1 MITARSYT
9 EWINMKKKT
18 DIILIV
24 ITVILVA
31 VLIGG
36 FIYDRNSALL
46 ARTNLIAINGDDNL
60 KLEKMNKAGFL
71 YRRAGYEAKLRIKNG
86 HTEDYILRIAL
97 TYGGAGQMFDYT
109 QYKQFEADVLDK
121 VSLKPQPREDS
132 FIWVLGA
139 PLKENSTENIV
150 YIVSME
156 GESDAF
162 IYLYY
167 SRK

>member
-1 MITARSYT
+1 
-9 EWINMKKKT
+9 MKKKT

-86 HTEDYILRIAL
+86 HTEDYIIRIARCS
-97 TYGGAGQMFDYT
+97 TIRST
-109 QYKQFEADVLDK
+109 S
-121 VSLKPQPREDS
+121 SLKLMFWTRSALSRSRERIPS
-132 FIWVLGA
+132 YGCL
-139 PLKENSTENIV
+139 EH
-150 YIVSME
+150 
-156 GESDAF
+156 
-162 IYLYY
+162 
-167 SRK
+167 R